1 MIKKNSHIEEK
12 IVLLLDGELDKDQI
26 IEVKEHLKDCP
37 VCKEVYM
44 QYLNIKK
51 ETSSFYQK
59 IGKRKIEPIHRTL
72 IGYKF
77 KYALVLL
84 FLLVSSIGIIFITT
98 KQSEKIN
105 TENLIHE
112 DQIDKQIIN
121 MEREIDF
128 LKKQTSIEDL

>member
-1 MIKKNSHIEEK
+1 MIKNNSHIEEK

-26 IEVKEHLKDCP
+26 IEVKEHLKDCSE
-37 VCKEVYM
+37 CKEVYM
-44 QYLNIKK
+44 QHLNIKK
-51 ETSSFYQK
+51 ETLSFYK
-59 IGKRKIEPIHRTL
+59 AIKRKIKPIQGPI
-72 IGYKF
+72 IGYKI

-98 KQSEKIN
+98 KQNKKIN
-105 TENLIHE
+105 TNNLILE

-128 LKKQTSIEDL
+128 LKKQMSLEVL

>member
-1 MIKKNSHIEEK
+1 MIKNNSHIEEK

-26 IEVKEHLKDCP
+26 IEVKEHLKDCSE
-37 VCKEVYM
+37 CKEVYM

-51 ETSSFYQK
+51 ETSSFYK
-59 IGKRKIEPIHRTL
+59 AIKRKIKPAQRTI
-72 IGYKF
+72 IGYKI

-84 FLLVSSIGIIFITT
+84 FLLVTSIGIIFITT
-98 KQSEKIN
+98 KQNNKIN
-105 TENLIHE
+105 TNNLILE

-128 LKKQTSIEDL
+128 LKKQMSLEVL